1 MPLIVNLR
9 HLEKRNLTL
18 AGELSPTEL
27 EVDDRDEMIQA
38 KQPLHYRL
46 EVQMLDQSLLVRGKL
61 SITLDCQ
68 CVRCLK
74 PFKHKLLLPDFA
86 AHLPLA
92 GEEAITVS
100 GDCVDLTPILRE
112 DTLLEF
118 PQHPLC
124 KPGCGGFA
132 TRKTGKKKTTA
143 HPETDK
149 PSSAWA
155 ELDKLKF
162 RND

>member
-1 MPLIVNLR
+1 MPLLVNLR

-18 AGELSPTEL
+18 KGELSAKEL
-27 EVDDRDEMIQA
+27 EVDERDEMVQV
-38 KQPLHYRL
+38 KQPLTYQL
-46 EVQMLDQSLLVRGKL
+46 EAQLLENSLLVRGKL
-61 SITLDCQ
+61 GLTLDCQ

-74 PFKHKLLLPDFA
+74 PFKFKLVLPDFA
-86 AHLPLA
+86 AHLPLD
-92 GEEAITVS
+92 GEEATPVL

-124 KPGCGGFA
+124 KPGCRGLTTA
-132 TRKTGKKKTTA
+132 RKTGKKKSNRA
-143 HPETDK
+143 AKTDQS
-149 PSSAWA
+149 SSAWA

-162 RND
+162 